1 MFCVCLVCHTC
12 LRCVRCALGCA
23 LANCRLT
30 APEQRQGGGEGSD
43 GGYGGSDGDLGDG
56 NMNDGDGNVNNDD
69 EGRKLTLI
77 MTAAVARETQG
88 RRSMTTGGARLLVY
102 AGGERESLGAGGGMA
117 LVTGLAVGGS
127 RGG

>member
-1 MFCVCLVCHTC
+1 MFCACLVCHTC

-30 APEQRQGGGEGSD
+30 VLEQRQGGGEGSD

-56 NMNDGDGNVNNDD
+56 NMTDGDGNVNNDD

-77 MTAAVARETQG
+77 MTAAVAREAFG
-88 RRSMTTGGARLLVY
+88 
-102 AGGERESLGAGGGMA
+102 
-117 LVTGLAVGGS
+117 
-127 RGG
+127 